1 MMNKTSEG
9 KSYASLLYQS
19 MYTSAEIGTFDDRQ
33 NLYEE
38 FDKYDFNFLN
48 PQKQKFSIH
57 DDEDDNDDDSDNDRK
72 RSFLPKLPHKKRKL
86 LAKVSS
92 SH

>member
-1 MMNKTSEG
+1 MIS
-9 KSYASLLYQS
+9 
-19 MYTSAEIGTFDDRQ
+19 IV
-33 NLYEE
+33 
-38 FDKYDFNFLN
+38 LN

-57 DDEDDNDDDSDNDRK
+57 DDEDDDDDDSDNDRK